1 MHQLFPSESH
11 DGGMTAQT
19 HHIRAHL
26 RSRPKYQFTLFIDVV
41 YLSGQLLRESVGPRN
56 GLVEQALAVPCAIKK

>member
-1 MHQLFPSESH
+1 MHQLLPS
-11 DGGMTAQT
+11 DGRRGDVTAQT

-26 RSRPKYQFTLFIDVV
+26 CSRSEYQFALFIDVV

>member
-1 MHQLFPSESH
+1 
-11 DGGMTAQT
+11 MTAQT

-56 GLVEQALAVPCAIKK
+56 GFIKQALAVPCAIKK

>member
-1 MHQLFPSESH
+1 MAAAAAH
-11 DGGMTAQT
+11 T

-26 RSRPKYQFTLFIDVV
+26 RSRPKYQFTLFIDGV

>member
-1 MHQLFPSESH
+1 MHQLGPTDSH
-11 DGGMTAQT
+11 HGHVTAQT

-26 RSRPKYQFTLFIDVV
+26 RPRPEYQFTLFIDVV